1 MLRDQ
6 KARLKTSKDRK
17 IPMIKTM
24 KHMYSMSH
32 KTSVKTIS
40 RVQKDCLHMLLD
52 TRERVRSTEETLNA
66 VQPGDIALDKCLCDR
81 C

>member
-1 MLRDQ
+1 VLREKESARKMIESQPPRDPEKIQKKRKSMLRDQ

-32 KTSVKTIS
+32 KTSVETIS
-40 RVQKDCLHMLLD
+40 RVPTNLL
-52 TRERVRSTEETLNA
+52 
-66 VQPGDIALDKCLCDR
+66 
-81 C
+81 